1 MSKSLLTP
9 FFFLFFITPI
19 FLYAQGDVNEGDA
32 NQRADKKES
41 EEVKYPQFQL
51 KGLLQ
56 ARYLESFGDNVDVLG
71 THHSTGDPVQSSFD
85 IKRMRVGLN
94 TKLSETTEIVILVNL
109 ADFKS
114 DPKGKVLENA

>member
-1 MSKSLLTP
+1 MN
-9 FFFLFFITPI
+9 
-19 FLYAQGDVNEGDA
+19 QGADK
-32 NQRADKKES
+32 ADKKEN

-71 THHSTGDPVQSSFD
+71 TQHSTGDATQSSFD

-114 DPKGKVLENA
+114 DTKGKFWRMPTENILSINILL